1 MHQDQT
7 ATQDRVP
14 TSVQLARMLDRA
26 EAEAAVSI
34 GWLMEQLGGRSF
46 GLALLVMGVLG
57 IVPGISTVA
66 ALMVVWLAVQMMLG
80 QEAAVLPGLVAR
92 RSIGVEK
99 LARVV
104 GFVAPR
110 LAWVE
115 RLVQPRWPMLFQTTE
130 RLTGF
135 MMLLL
140 GLSMLLPV
148 PFSQIVPAPVIM
160 LLALAYLEEDGIALV
175 LALIAAL
182 AALSIT
188 AATIWGTMRDGRLA
202 RPDVTSSL
210 GARHSNSPSVIPTGA
225 RRAKWRDLLFVC
237 RMNRSLRYASL
248 RSAPVGMT
256 ESGSGALPAMSR
268 AVITSQEIAC
278 PSDLRSSS
286 DVTSEGEL
294 SCPTSNPSS
303 SSSM

>member
-1 MHQDQT
+1 MTQSPTDGGAASLAQDET
-7 ATQDRVP
+7 ATQDHVP

-26 EAEAAVSI
+26 EADAAVSI
-34 GWLMEQLGGRSF
+34 GWLLEQLGGRSF

-66 ALMVVWLAVQMMLG
+66 ALMVVWIAVQMMLG

-92 RSIGVEK
+92 RSIAVEK
-99 LARVV
+99 LARVI

-115 RLVQPRWPMLFQTTE
+115 RLVCPRWPLLFQTTE

-175 LALIAAL
+175 LALLAAL

-188 AATIWGTMRDGRLA
+188 GATIWGTIETVDWLD
-202 RPDVTSSL
+202 P
-210 GARHSNSPSVIPTGA
+210 
-225 RRAKWRDLLFVC
+225 
-237 RMNRSLRYASL
+237 
-248 RSAPVGMT
+248 
-256 ESGSGALPAMSR
+256 
-268 AVITSQEIAC
+268 
-278 PSDLRSSS
+278 
-286 DVTSEGEL
+286 
-294 SCPTSNPSS
+294 
-303 SSSM
+303 

>member
-1 MHQDQT
+1 MTHPIDTGAPSLAQDET
-7 ATQDRVP
+7 ASQDHVP

-26 EAEAAVSI
+26 EADAAVSI
-34 GWLMEQLGGRSF
+34 GWLLEQLGGRSF

-66 ALMVVWLAVQMMLG
+66 ALMVVWIAVQMMLG

-92 RSIGVEK
+92 RSIAVDK
-99 LARVV
+99 LARVI

-115 RLVQPRWPMLFQTTE
+115 RLVQPRWPLLFQTTE

-175 LALIAAL
+175 LALLAAL

-188 AATIWGTMRDGRLA
+188 GATIWGTIETVDWL
-202 RPDVTSSL
+202 D
-210 GARHSNSPSVIPTGA
+210 
-225 RRAKWRDLLFVC
+225 
-237 RMNRSLRYASL
+237 
-248 RSAPVGMT
+248 
-256 ESGSGALPAMSR
+256 PA
-268 AVITSQEIAC
+268 
-278 PSDLRSSS
+278 
-286 DVTSEGEL
+286 
-294 SCPTSNPSS
+294 
-303 SSSM
+303 